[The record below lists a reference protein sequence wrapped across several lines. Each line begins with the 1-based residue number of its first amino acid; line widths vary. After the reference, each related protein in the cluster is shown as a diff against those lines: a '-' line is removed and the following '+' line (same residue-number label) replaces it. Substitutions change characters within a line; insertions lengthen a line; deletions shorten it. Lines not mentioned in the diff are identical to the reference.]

1 MTLGVSFSAS
11 GHLACYHLGVARALR
26 AHPRA
31 PAVRAWAGT
40 SGGAVAASSAR
51 DVADLDALAEYAV
64 TRRLLTGYRALLPE
78 DAHRPGAASLHV
90 AVTASPSAAGRL
102 LSHAE
107 FPTRAALLSCVAA
120 SCWVRAG
127 AALRRW
133 LGLPPA
139 PGDTKALPHLAGAF
153 YDGAFADACPTPAHA
168 ATEWITV
175 SPFAGPRSATHIC
188 PEDRSPRLGT
198 WRAPG
203 GLRVYASLANLVRL
217 AAVWWWPEAWLRAAC
232 RRGEADARAFLDG
245 A

>member
-1 MTLGVSFSAS
+1 MSRGVSFSAS
-11 GHLACYHLGVARALR
+11 GHLACYHLGVVRALR

-51 DVADLDALAEYAV
+51 DVTDLDALVDYAA

-78 DAHRPGAASLHV
+78 DAHLPGEATLHV
-90 AVTASPSAAGRL
+90 MVTASSGAGRL
-102 LSHAE
+102 LSHAD
-107 FPTRAALLSCVAA
+107 FSTRAELLSCVMA
-120 SCWVRAG
+120 SCWVRAF
-127 AALRRW
+127 ASLRRW

-139 PGDTKALPHLAGAF
+139 PGDTKALPHLGGTF

-168 ATEWITV
+168 AARWITV
-175 SPFAGPRSATHIC
+175 SPFAGPRVPNHIC
-188 PEDRSPRLGT
+188 PQDNSPRLGT

-203 GLRVYASLANLVRL
+203 GLRVYASLANLVRFL
-217 AAVWWWPEAWLRAAC
+217 AIWWWPEAWLREAC
-232 RRGEADARAFLDG
+232 RQGEADARAFLD